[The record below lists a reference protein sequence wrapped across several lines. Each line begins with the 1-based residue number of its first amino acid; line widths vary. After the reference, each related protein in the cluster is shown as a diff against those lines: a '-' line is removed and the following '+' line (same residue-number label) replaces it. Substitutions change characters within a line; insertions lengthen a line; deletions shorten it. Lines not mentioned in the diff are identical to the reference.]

1 MENPSNWLECTN
13 LKISLRVPMCGP
25 FSYKQEETWFLLYSH
40 NNKNLFNFD
49 IKNDKFKENITNMEG
64 VAKLVV

>member
-1 MENPSNWLECTN
+1 MENPSNWIECTN
-13 LKISLRVPMCGP
+13 LKIGLRVPMWGP
-25 FSYKQEETWFLLYSH
+25 FSYKQEETWFLLYSQ
-40 NNKNLFNFD
+40 NNKNLFHFD